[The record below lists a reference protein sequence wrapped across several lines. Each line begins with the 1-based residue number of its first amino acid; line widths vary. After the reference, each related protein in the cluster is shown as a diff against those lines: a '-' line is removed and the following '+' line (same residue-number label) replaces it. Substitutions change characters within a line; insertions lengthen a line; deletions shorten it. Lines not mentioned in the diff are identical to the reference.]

1 MSRTIDEIMVCYTQR
16 KERLDPL
23 HKAALEVRQAYYG
36 DITLPLPEIDRSEK
50 PLVANLLWSTGEQ
63 KSMRVASTMPNI
75 YYPSMSPGQKTY
87 DARARDRRNVNLAWW
102 DLDRQKLKLRKRARH
117 LVYYAHSPVML
128 HPHFGTRNTP
138 PRPSWQVR
146 NPLATLAPE
155 IEVGEVCPPDII
167 FTYPKSFA
175 WLTQKYPGAA
185 AKFGLERDVQDGTV
199 VILEYQDEDD
209 NVLAVV
215 GSRVER
221 RATTY
226 FNDLPP
232 VRAEMILELER
243 TPNIVGRCTAVVAG
257 GIGLEHPRG
266 SFDGT
271 IGMWQAM
278 GKLMALEVIGMQR
291 SIWPEEWL
299 ISDPT
304 SDGVKVLT
312 PADPLHGVMGVIEGG
327 KLQPVTPNINQAG
340 QQMIDRL
347 ERSVRIE
354 SSTPAELGG
363 ESTSNIR
370 TGRRGDQILSSVLDF
385 PLQEFQEILAVS
397 LQEEDKIAIAID
409 KAYFPQSKS
418 YFISSTAGEIT
429 YEASKLW
436 DSDTHFVFYSHAG
449 VDAQGIVVELG
460 QLVGTGLISK
470 RSAMETHPLIEDPQ
484 GEFDR
489 MTAERLDDGLL
500 NGLAQMAQDPNLAP
514 VVAQVAQNLQL
525 GDMAVPDAV
534 LKVHEAM
541 QVMQAQMQ
549 AQQQAQ
555 MGAGPPGAGAP
566 GGAPPGGPG
575 PEAAQPG
582 MGQPQPAIAAP
593 PQGLT
598 NLTQLL
604 RQLHTGAAV
613 GPVPNALGI
622 AS

>member
-1 MSRTIDEIMVCYTQR
+1 VSRTIDEIMVCYQQR

-23 HKAALEVRQAYYG
+23 HKAALEVRSAYYG
-36 DITLPLPEIDRSEK
+36 DITLPLPEIDRAEK

-75 YYPSMSPGQKTY
+75 YYPSSSPGQKTY
-87 DARARDRRNVNLAWW
+87 DARARDRRNVNIAWW
-102 DLDRQKLKLRKRARH
+102 DLDRIKLKLRKRARH

-128 HPHFGTRNTP
+128 RPQYPVRDMP
-138 PRPSWQVR
+138 PRPSWVVR

-155 IEVGEVCPPDII
+155 MEVGEVVPPDII

-175 WLTQKYPGAA
+175 WLTKTYPAA
-185 AKFGLERDVQDGTV
+185 AARFGMDRDVQDGTV
-199 VILEYQDEDD
+199 VVLEYQDEDV

-215 GSRVER
+215 GDRITRRGGAQYYSDSPPARVE
-221 RATTY
+221 
-226 FNDLPP
+226 
-232 VRAEMILELER
+232 MIVELER
-243 TPNIVGRCTAVVAG
+243 TDNRVGRCTAVVAG

-266 SFDGT
+266 SFDGS

-299 ISDPT
+299 VADPT
-304 SDGVKVLT
+304 SDGVRVVT

-340 QQMIDRL
+340 QMMIDRL
-347 ERSVRIE
+347 ERNVRIE
-354 SSTPAELGG
+354 TSTPAELGG

-397 LQEEDKIAIAID
+397 IQEEDKIAIAID
-409 KAYFPQSKS
+409 KAYFPASKS

-429 YEASKLW
+429 YEANKLW
-436 DSDTHFVFYSHAG
+436 ENDIHFVFYSHAG

-460 QLVGTGLISK
+460 QMVGTGLMSK
-470 RSAMETHPLIEDPQ
+470 RSAMETHPMIEDPQ

-489 MTAERLDDGLL
+489 MTQERLDDGLL
-500 NGLAQMAQDPNLAP
+500 NGLAQMAQDPQMAP
-514 VVAQVAQNLQL
+514 IVAQVAQHLQL

-534 LKVHEAM
+534 LKVHEGLQA
-541 QVMQAQMQ
+541 MQAQAQAAAAQ
-549 AQQQAQ
+549 AQQ
-555 MGAGPPGAGAP
+555 GALAAGGMPPGA
-566 GGAPPGGPG
+566 PG

-582 MGQPQPAIAAP
+582 MAQPQPAIGPP

-613 GPVPNALGI
+613 GPVPNALGL